1 MRPCPSCG
9 TAIPN
14 DAQICPDCGASTPV
28 PTYEG
33 PPPET
38 GPGVSG
44 GPEEKR
50 EVIKLLVLPLIVGV
64 SASVIAVNLWGPW
77 GIVAGILV
85 TGAAFVIFG
94 GLQLF

>member
-14 DAQICPDCGASTPV
+14 DAQVCPECGAQTPV

-50 EVIKLLVLPLIVGV
+50 EVMKLLALPLIVGV
-64 SASVIAVNLWGPW
+64 SAAVIAVNLWGPW
-77 GIVAGILV
+77 GIVAGILA
-85 TGAAFVIFG
+85 TGAAFAIFG
-94 GLQLF
+94 GLHLF

>member
-1 MRPCPSCG
+1 MRPCESCG

-14 DAQICPDCGASTPV
+14 NAEVCPECGAATPV
-28 PTYEG
+28 PTYAG

-50 EVIKLLVLPLIVGV
+50 EVMKLLAPPLIVGV
-64 SASVIAVNLWGPW
+64 SAGVIAVNLWGPW
-77 GIVAGILV
+77 GIVGGILA
-85 TGAAFVIFG
+85 TGAAFVIFAA
-94 GLQLF
+94 LQLF